1 MWKTILGK
9 TLKNL
14 LINTYSV
21 LVSYIKYSTVILSRL
36 VTTAHQ
42 ISNKLSKD
50 AIKSWHQRKKQKTGG
65 SNCSRKQEYRME
77 GKCRAESSLYIYGAR
92 SNNIRSKTYL
102 YASKS
107 NFKKRYQNHTKP
119 FRNLKYSKE
128 TKLSGFFW
136 NLKNK
141 NIAAPQLKWP
151 IEKNAPAYS
160 NISKR

>member
-1 MWKTILGK
+1 M
-9 TLKNL
+9 
-14 LINTYSV
+14 INTYPV

-42 ISNKLSKD
+42 ISNKLSND
-50 AIKSWHQRKKQKTGG
+50 AIKSSHQRKKQKTGD
-65 SNCSRKQEYRME
+65 SNCSRKQEYRMQ
-77 GKCRAESSLYIYGAR
+77 GKCRAERSLYIYVAR
-92 SNNIRSKTYL
+92 SNNTRSNTYFD
-102 YASKS
+102 ASKS
-107 NFKKRYQNHTKP
+107 NFKKRYHNHTKP

-141 NIAAPQLKWP
+141 NIPAPQLQWP

-160 NISKR
+160 NNSKR